1 MLLATPFRPTNVQKY
16 LLRIPRTELILYEKE
31 SLRWVMEPNVV
42 TIGAQYS
49 ATDYTPDL
57 APPADIY
64 RLICVTVFEWIGSMF
79 TFTLFG
85 INDSNC
91 SFVTLARIYMLF
103 WLFKTVLHCG
113 KVERELCNFFSWKEP
128 PTIIIFNVTFIIYM
142 PAAVI
147 FSQHMFSGILK
158 YMNSSNLQRSVD

>member
-16 LLRIPRTELILYEKE
+16 LLRVPRAEVILYEKE

-64 RLICVTVFEWIGSMF
+64 RLICVTVFKWIGSMF

-103 WLFKTVLHCG
+103 GYSRRSFI
-113 KVERELCNFFSWKEP
+113 VERSKE
-128 PTIIIFNVTFIIYM
+128 NCATFLVEKNHQ
-142 PAAVI
+142 P
-147 FSQHMFSGILK
+147 
-158 YMNSSNLQRSVD
+158 